1 MSERDRKDE
10 QPPAEI
16 EVGAVVKAKAIRFDK
31 VPETKISFPG
41 SDQER
46 SGSHTERENLPD
58 EVEPG
63 ETYRDVT
70 VRWHAGAAVR
80 TEVTDDEVA
89 KELSKEREKPE

>member
-1 MSERDRKDE
+1 VSEGRRKDE

-16 EVGAVVKAKAIRFDK
+16 EVGAVAKAKAIRFDK
-31 VPETKISFPG
+31 VPETKITFPG

-63 ETYRDVT
+63 VTYRDVT
-70 VRWHAGAAVR
+70 VRWRAGAAVR

-89 KELSKEREKPE
+89 EELRKEDEGRE